1 MQVCWCELR
10 NMGLSGL
17 QPHGESASDAAF
29 HHLSPRWYIRCY
41 VEGGYDA
48 GGFVERSVFCM
59 KIPRWKR
66 GAVALLLTAGVAGS
80 MNSPA
85 QAQRLP
91 ETGAQ
96 SSPVQVET
104 AQSEPPAPGPE
115 TAAPRTLKVDSF
127 AVEGNSLLSEQEIQ
141 SVVSGYEGRELT
153 LAEMK
158 EAAARLTDLYRAKG
172 FLLVRAMIPK
182 QDFGTGPVKIK
193 VLEGKVGEVV
203 VEGGKHYSEEFIKRH
218 VDAATVDGTLQMDR
232 FQRQLLLLNEYSDLK
247 AQAVLKPGTAPGTAD
262 IVLKVED
269 ASPVHFGL
277 DYNNWGIP
285 ETGEHRFGL
294 TFDAGNILTDGDEFR
309 FRGVLQ
315 TPTEDASTF
324 FQLRYNT
331 PVNVNGT
338 RAGVEYQ
345 RGDFS
350 SGDGLAQILD
360 VRGDADIISGFVTH
374 ALVRKLNHSSDLG
387 LTLSHKSIRNDIF
400 GNVPLARED
409 YLAARVDY
417 RGDWRSVSG
426 RSLLAASLT
435 KGFGGDGGVLTSN
448 PRANDDFT
456 KINVDAL
463 RIQNIG
469 KSFYG
474 VLRGSGQIGFDS
486 LYSIEQFALGGI
498 SSVRGY
504 TQAELLG
511 DSGYAVTAEL
521 RWSPIK
527 DNPEIFQVV
536 TFIDHGGVSIHDKFP
551 GELPVDSLTGAG
563 FGFRSS
569 LSENTHLTLDIGFP
583 ISPSETRRGDS
594 AVVYGGIQTRF

>member
-1 MQVCWCELR
+1 ML
-10 NMGLSGL
+10 L
-17 QPHGESASDAAF
+17 AA
-29 HHLSPRWYIRCY
+29 
-41 VEGGYDA
+41 G
-48 GGFVERSVFCM
+48 M
-59 KIPRWKR
+59 
-66 GAVALLLTAGVAGS
+66 AGS
-80 MNSPA
+80 WSSPA

-91 ETGAQ
+91 ETGTQ
-96 SSPVQVET
+96 SSPVQVDDET
-104 AQSEPPAPGPE
+104 AQSGQSTETPAPEG
-115 TAAPRTLKVDSF
+115 TPRTLKVDSF
-127 AVEGNSLLSEQEIQ
+127 AVEGNSLLSEDEIQ
-141 SVVSGYEGRELT
+141 SVVGGFEGRDLT

-172 FLLVRAMIPK
+172 FLLVRAIVPK
-182 QDFGTGPVKIK
+182 QEFGTGPVKIR
-193 VLEGKVGEVV
+193 VLEGKVGEVQ
-203 VEGGKHYSEEFIKRH
+203 VEGGKHYSEEFVKRH
-218 VDAATVDGTLQMDR
+218 IDAATVDGTLQMDR

-247 AQAVLKPGTAPGTAD
+247 AQAVLKPGAAQGTAD
-262 IVLKVED
+262 IVVKVED
-269 ASPVHFGL
+269 SSPIHFGL

-285 ETGEHRFGL
+285 ETGENRFGL
-294 TFDAGNILTDGDEFR
+294 TFDAGNIFGDGDEFR

-315 TPTEDASTF
+315 TPTDDASTF

-338 RAGVEYQ
+338 RVGVEYQ

-374 ALVRKLNHSSDLG
+374 ALVRKLNHTSDLG

-409 YLAARVDY
+409 YMSARVDY

-426 RSLLAASLT
+426 RSLVAASLT
-435 KGFGGDGGVLTSN
+435 KGFGGDGGILTSN

-463 RIQNIG
+463 RIQNLG
-469 KSFYG
+469 GPFYG

-551 GELPVDSLTGAG
+551 GELPADSLTGAG

-569 LSENTHLTLDIGFP
+569 LNENTHLTLDIGFP